1 MEPHFTAAC
10 EEPYDQC
17 VYLLV
22 TEDGNVDSVWDNY
35 EHVRDHWMVYHGR
48 TKQQKMKTII
58 PVTVEEWEAGQ
69 KKPKTKGGG
78 FG

>member
-1 MEPHFTAAC
+1 MEPNFTSTS

-22 TEDGNVDSVWDNY
+22 TEDGKVDSVWDSY
-35 EHVRDHWMVYHGR
+35 EHVRDHWMVYNGR
-48 TKQQKMKTII
+48 TRQQKMKTII
-58 PVTVEEWEAGQ
+58 PITIEEWEQ
-69 KKPKTKGGG
+69 KQNVKPKSGGG

>member
-1 MEPHFTAAC
+1 MEPHFTSTS

-22 TEDGNVDSVWDNY
+22 TEDGNVDSVWDSY
-35 EHVRDHWMVYHGR
+35 EQVRDHWMVYHGR
-48 TKQQKMKTII
+48 TRQQKMKTII
-58 PVTVEEWEAGQ
+58 PVTHEEYEKGV
-69 KKPKTKGGG
+69 KRPKTAGGG

>member
-1 MEPHFTAAC
+1 MEPHFTSTSDA
-10 EEPYDQC
+10 PYDQC

-22 TEDGNVDSVWDNY
+22 TEDGNVVSVWDSY

-48 TKQQKMKTII
+48 TRQQKMKTIV
-58 PVTVEEWEAGQ
+58 PVTIDEWEQRQNA
-69 KKPKTKGGG
+69 KPKAGGG